1 MLRTSQT
8 TDTSIANKNQ
18 ISNNKAETENIH
30 KRKGGKGGREKMVMA
45 ENNEIGPVEQRDTLN
60 HTKEK
65 GKGYHGSHSGRNYL
79 ILGPKIITIPPNG
92 HRPKIT
98 APKGQG

>member
-1 MLRTSQT
+1 
-8 TDTSIANKNQ
+8 
-18 ISNNKAETENIH
+18 
-30 KRKGGKGGREKMVMA
+30 MVMA

-79 ILGPKIITIPPNG
+79 ILG
-92 HRPKIT
+92 
-98 APKGQG
+98 